1 MRISVENSNVFPELR
16 KLLTDHG
23 NEVLSHGLAPDPN
36 FEAYAELMA
45 RDLYVMFTVRHEGE
59 LVGYAGFF
67 VNQSLHVKTII
78 VASCD
83 LIYMKPEHR
92 GWGHNLIEFA
102 NYYLKASGVAIVYH
116 TVTEKF
122 DYSKTLTRQGFK
134 QNERIF
140 AKKLID

>member
-1 MRISVENSNVFPELR
+1 
-16 KLLTDHG
+16 
-23 NEVLSHGLAPDPN
+23 
-36 FEAYAELMA
+36 
-45 RDLYVMFTVRHEGE
+45 MFTVRNEGE

-67 VNQSLHVKTII
+67 VNQSLHVKSII

-83 LIYMKPEHR
+83 LIYMKPEYR

-102 NYYLKASGVAIVYH
+102 NYYLKSSGATLVYH
-116 TVTEKF
+116 TVTDKF